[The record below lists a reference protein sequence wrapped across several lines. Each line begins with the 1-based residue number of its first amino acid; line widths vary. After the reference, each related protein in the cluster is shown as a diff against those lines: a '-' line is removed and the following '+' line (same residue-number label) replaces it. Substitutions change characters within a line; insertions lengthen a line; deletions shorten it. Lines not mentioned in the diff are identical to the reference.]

1 MFPIYCAAA
10 GNDLSQHSGEQA
22 TMCINMF
29 FKGLYDNV
37 DITSNRKGAC
47 LRFLIVAV
55 DIAKEYLE
63 DIFAFFQVS
72 CGHLNT
78 SVLYRTS
85 ALHVGIV
92 L

>member
-10 GNDLSQHSGEQA
+10 GNDLFQHFGEQA
-22 TMCINMF
+22 MMCVNMF

-47 LRFLIVAV
+47 LRLLIVAV

-72 CGHLNT
+72 CGHLHT
-78 SVLYRTS
+78 SGLHRTS
-85 ALHVGIV
+85 TLHVGIV

>member
-1 MFPIYCAAA
+1 
-10 GNDLSQHSGEQA
+10 
-22 TMCINMF
+22 MCINMF

-47 LRFLIVAV
+47 LRLLIVAV

-63 DIFAFFQVS
+63 DIFAFFQV
-72 CGHLNT
+72 CRGHLNT
-78 SVLYRTS
+78 SVLHPTS